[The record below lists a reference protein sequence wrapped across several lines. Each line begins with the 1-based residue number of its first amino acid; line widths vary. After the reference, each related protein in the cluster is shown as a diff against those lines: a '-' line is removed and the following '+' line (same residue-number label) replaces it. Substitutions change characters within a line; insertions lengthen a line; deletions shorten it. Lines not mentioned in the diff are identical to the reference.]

1 MHVTVKEVNRKEMK
15 EEPRLTEYNRGQ
27 WLIMNQ
33 RKRQV
38 NLFIKE
44 CFIVWIIILHSLN
57 SLDVPYFVLI
67 LRRS

>member
-1 MHVTVKEVNRKEMK
+1 MHVTVKEVNRKDMK

-44 CFIVWIIILHSLN
+44 YFIVWIIISHSLN
-57 SLDVPYFVLI
+57 SLDVLYFVLI

>member
-44 CFIVWIIILHSLN
+44 YFIVWIIISHSLN
-57 SLDVPYFVLI
+57 SLDVLYFALI

>member
-38 NLFIKE
+38 ILFIKE
-44 CFIVWIIILHSLN
+44 YFIVWIIISHSLN
-57 SLDVPYFVLI
+57 SLDVLYFVLI
-67 LRRS
+67 LLRS

>member
-44 CFIVWIIILHSLN
+44 YFIVWIIISHSLN
-57 SLDVPYFVLI
+57 SLDVLYFVLI

>member
-1 MHVTVKEVNRKEMK
+1 MHVTVKEVNRIEMK

-44 CFIVWIIILHSLN
+44 YFIVWIIISHSLN
-57 SLDVPYFVLI
+57 SLDVLYFVLI